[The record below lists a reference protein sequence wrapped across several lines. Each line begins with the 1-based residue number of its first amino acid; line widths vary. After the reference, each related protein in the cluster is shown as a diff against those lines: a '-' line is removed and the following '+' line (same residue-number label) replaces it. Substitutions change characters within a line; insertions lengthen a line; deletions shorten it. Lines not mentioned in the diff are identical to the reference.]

1 MSLKKAEIVDWLL
14 LALLVAVVYAT
25 LGAARR
31 IFDAISRAGLEDALA
46 RGIVLA
52 LAALA
57 VAALVWLVAAAR
69 VRRGRDY
76 LALAALGGAYAL
88 VLLTLSEM
96 PVERIHLL
104 EYGAVGV
111 LAHRA
116 LRHRFA
122 GAERAILAVL
132 IAFNVGLGDEMIQ
145 GWLPR
150 RFYDTKDI
158 TVNGLAGLL
167 GVLVA
172 ALLAR
177 ARAERKNESIR

>member
-1 MSLKKAEIVDWLL
+1 MLSNKTEIVDWLL
-14 LALLVAVVYAT
+14 LALLVAVVYST

-31 IFDAISRAGLEDALA
+31 IFDAISRAGLEDAMA
-46 RGIVLA
+46 RGIVLV
-52 LAALA
+52 LAASA
-57 VAALVWLVAAAR
+57 VVAIVWLAAAAR

-76 LALAALGGAYAL
+76 LALAALGGAYAVML
-88 VLLTLSEM
+88 ITLSEM

-116 LRHRFA
+116 LRHSFA
-122 GAERAILAVL
+122 GVQRAILAVL

-177 ARAERKNESIR
+177 ARAAQKKEDIR